1 MSCPYDSFPNPSSLQ
16 SSLQSLSSSSSS
28 SLTLADIYN
37 NSTVAPWSNLKTVMN
52 NLKECDGGDGSI
64 CTQTATNI
72 TNCYSQFQTSV
83 NAFNE
88 QIVSLENENKS
99 LRSELLI
106 NSQNTNLSA
115 TFFRMY
121 KQNAAIAYI
130 QNCLVILGILY
141 LILQIT
147 RILGKTTEFKAIKEN
162 IIPTNKPIK

>member
-1 MSCPYDSFPNPSSLQ
+1 MND
-16 SSLQSLSSSSSS
+16 
-28 SLTLADIYN
+28 LTAC
-37 NSTVAPWSNLKTVMN
+37 A
-52 NLKECDGGDGSI
+52 GGDASI
-64 CTQTATNI
+64 CTQTATDI
-72 TNCYSQFQTSV
+72 TNCNSEFQTSV

-88 QIVSLENENKS
+88 QIVALENENKS

-141 LILQIT
+141 LIFQIA
-147 RILGKTTEFKAIKEN
+147 RLLGKTTEFKAIKEN
-162 IIPTNKPIK
+162 IIPTNKPNK